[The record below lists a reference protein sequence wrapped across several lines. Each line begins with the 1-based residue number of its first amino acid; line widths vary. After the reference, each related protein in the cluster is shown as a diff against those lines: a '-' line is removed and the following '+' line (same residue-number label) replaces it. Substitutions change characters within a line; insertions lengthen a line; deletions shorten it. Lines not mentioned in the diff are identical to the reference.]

1 MKYFAD
7 ASPYCKELG
16 KRKRIRKSASRL
28 SDNEKSELRKA
39 LELAIKNK
47 TEWMNFP
54 DIANFHGAPY
64 IVCQDKRHLG
74 CCPHGMGDEDRMDF
88 LPWHRL
94 LLGIMI
100 TNLLYLNIC
109 TTYLL
114 PTYSYTSKNL

>member
-1 MKYFAD
+1 MKYFAE

-28 SDNEKSELRKA
+28 SDNEKSKLRKA
-39 LELAIKNK
+39 LELAILNG

-64 IVCQDKRHLG
+64 NICQDRYNHSMDPRNDIPPEG
-74 CCPHGMGDEDRMDF
+74 CCPHTSAKNAKLEKFSTDYKDF

-94 LLGIMI
+94 ILGI
-100 TNLLYLNIC
+100 TVNF
-109 TTYLL
+109 
-114 PTYSYTSKNL
+114 

>member
-28 SDNEKSELRKA
+28 SDNEKSKLRQA
-39 LELAIKNK
+39 LKSAIENK

-64 IVCQDKRHLG
+64 NICPNRSGDYG
-74 CCPHGMGDEDRMDF
+74 CCPHGFEETESMDF

-100 TNLLYLNIC
+100 TNLLF
-109 TTYLL
+109 
-114 PTYSYTSKNL
+114 

>member
-64 IVCQDKRHLG
+64 NICPDRGYDG
-74 CCPHGMGDEDRMDF
+74 CCPHMNDGGKYSVEDF

-94 LLGIMI
+94 ILGIMI
-100 TNLLYLNIC
+100 TNLLC
-109 TTYLL
+109 
-114 PTYSYTSKNL
+114 